1 MRFWAYIEAVALSH
15 VVVVAFFLS
24 VASLFALFE
33 MVCDDEAVAVIDS
46 YEVVMVVYTLG
57 SCCCLV
63 AHALAG

>member
-57 SCCCLV
+57 SCCLV